1 MLPPHP
7 PAGQSRTAGTGR
19 NDRYRTD
26 AAPITVVDIGPRLAL
41 CSLRPLIHVGADT
54 HQRDSAQIWLTLG
67 DDGRLLALFI
77 ADSVPRTMTHLE
89 LEAAL
94 NELIRAGNEA
104 IANLLYAGVTDSEI
118 DAHDMAPQ

>member
-1 MLPPHP
+1 MVSFIEYARAADRTPFEDLDPPDMV
-7 PAGQSRTAGTGR
+7 AFALAEFEALSAKLEQMCSRRHGL
-19 NDRYRTD
+19 NV
-26 AAPITVVDIGPRLAL
+26 TV
-41 CSLRPLIHVGADT
+41 SH
-54 HQRDSAQIWLTLG
+54 RDGQIWLTLG